1 MLNIKVLGPGCPNCI
16 ILSNVCYELIEENHL
31 EAKVEKLTTLN
42 DFNKYSIMM
51 TPALVVNGNLI
62 SQGKIPVKSTLQH
75 WLENEM
81 KV

>member
-16 ILSNVCYELIEENHL
+16 ILANVCYELIEENHL